1 LKDWYALQE
10 DHSIKRLKVR
20 LNGCVLHLV
29 GDKTQPWRSDLEIS
43 LGLREV
49 RWHEAEKNKGINTDW
64 AGSLD
69 GEKDF
74 VVVLWERIGH
84 PIYTPLKDKCDR
96 QGVTFMESRT
106 SKRDVIAQLER
117 VIFGEDGKSA
127 STGA

>member
-1 LKDWYALQE
+1 MQ
-10 DHSIKRLKVR
+10 
-20 LNGCVLHLV
+20 
-29 GDKTQPWRSDLEIS
+29 
-43 LGLREV
+43 
-49 RWHEAEKNKGINTDW
+49 KNKGINTDW